1 VPVIRNGR
9 VIATGDTI
17 PTGEYLTIECDPGF
31 ILEGDRVRC
40 VIQDVFGPDTRLLP
54 ECIKAGPEVLVGNG
68 EHYEG
73 TQSVDIQGRPCK
85 AWNKVILMGYAT
97 IKVAQSNSV
106 VIGNHNLCRNVGGK
120 MPVPWCYI
128 DDEGN
133 SGFCFK
139 HPGCDQC
146 TGQVEDKDRYC
157 SELYPWEC
165 DYTIPKTMARP
176 NDRWNHCKKTCCSHM
191 NC

>member
-1 VPVIRNGR
+1 MTNHV
-9 VIATGDTI
+9 
-17 PTGEYLTIECDPGF
+17 
-31 ILEGDRVRC
+31 
-40 VIQDVFGPDTRLLP
+40 
-54 ECIKAGPEVLVGNG
+54 
-68 EHYEG
+68 
-73 TQSVDIQGRPCK
+73 
-85 AWNKVILMGYAT
+85 GYAT

-120 MPVPWCYI
+120 MVRCLKISISYILSLTRSHTRSDIPHTPPTHTPPTQPVPWCYI

-157 SELYPWEC
+157 SELYPW
-165 DYTIPKTMARP
+165 
-176 NDRWNHCKKTCCSHM
+176 
-191 NC
+191 

>member
-1 VPVIRNGR
+1 MESIMK
-9 VIATGDTI
+9 ALSLST
-17 PTGEYLTIECDPGF
+17 YKADPAKLGTKSYSW
-31 ILEGDRVRC
+31 VRC
-40 VIQDVFGPDTRLLP
+40 TRIDDKPVQYHAQIIWISKLTSHKMFLTNH
-54 ECIKAGPEVLVGNG
+54 I
-68 EHYEG
+68 
-73 TQSVDIQGRPCK
+73 
-85 AWNKVILMGYAT
+85 GYAT